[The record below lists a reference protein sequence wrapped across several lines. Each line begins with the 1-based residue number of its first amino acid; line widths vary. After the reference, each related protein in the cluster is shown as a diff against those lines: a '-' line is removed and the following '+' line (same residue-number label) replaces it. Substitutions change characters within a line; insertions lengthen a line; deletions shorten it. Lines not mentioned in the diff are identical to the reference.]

1 MRKFTRH
8 VLFLLDGCLA
18 FGYEVVTLR
27 DLRGVS
33 FLGQLRDTHVFG
45 DLPVDISYAREPIL
59 IRLVVLGG
67 CVREVL
73 VNV

>member
-45 DLPVDISYAREPIL
+45 DLPVDISYA
-59 IRLVVLGG
+59 
-67 CVREVL
+67 
-73 VNV
+73 